1 LFANHAHNNI
11 QYNMKK
17 QTYLEPQVQVLMLS
31 VETVLCGSGN
41 LNIDPPVDPWAS
53 SVMNNPLLLVDDPFN
68 L

>member
-1 LFANHAHNNI
+1 
-11 QYNMKK
+11 MKK